1 MNPQKQIT
9 QESRTS
15 RYNLSVRHPSKWRLI
30 DTLLASPMRLH
41 RYRLL
46 SRKML
51 ENAAHEID
59 RGRCE

>member
-1 MNPQKQIT
+1 MNPQNTCT

-30 DTLLASPMRLH
+30 DTLLAPQMRLH
-41 RYRLL
+41 RYRKL
-46 SRKML
+46 SHRML
-51 ENAAHEID
+51 EEATREID

>member
-1 MNPQKQIT
+1 MNPQNPGT

-30 DTLLASPMRLH
+30 DTLLATPMRLH
-41 RYRLL
+41 RYRKL
-46 SRKML
+46 SHRML
-51 ENAAHEID
+51 EDATREID

>member
-1 MNPQKQIT
+1 MNPKNQNT

-30 DTLLASPMRLH
+30 DTLLATPMRLY
-41 RYRLL
+41 RYRNL
-46 SRKML
+46 SRQVI
-51 ENAAHEID
+51 EEAAREID